1 METFSNSY
9 CGNLAKHL
17 EVNLTKLWRAPMTGS
32 IRGVSTGPPAM
43 CQSLGFTCWCWFP
56 LLNLCSEIDSKAYRG
71 VMLLRWWP
79 KPFLTQVPVT
89 RRPTSIH
96 PETGQHHENPRTQ
109 REAEAPPGPWRLGRP
124 TLEDDRSSCT
134 LPPSP
139 SPGWH
144 SPVPGGPRRPVVFPA
159 GKEKPRWTSS
169 SPGIV

>member
-1 METFSNSY
+1 
-9 CGNLAKHL
+9 
-17 EVNLTKLWRAPMTGS
+17 MTGS

-109 REAEAPPGPWRLGRP
+109 REAEAPPGPWRLGQSHQRV
-124 TLEDDRSSCT
+124 TD
-134 LPPSP
+134 
-139 SPGWH
+139 PGEGAR
-144 SPVPGGPRRPVVFPA
+144 SPVCTIHTRAPLCMGGRFCTWETPIRLSEQARQETKKYSLQGRVFQWF
-159 GKEKPRWTSS
+159 RYF
-169 SPGIV
+169 I